1 MNLLCNIIINKL
13 LPLILFFGSYGALAN
28 DVSPGDYFKEAT
40 IDNTN
45 NEVLKVFIF
54 ERTGCDNCEQLN
66 VRINELLKRY
76 DDKLECIYFSLDDS
90 NKKALLNAFIHT
102 YNGYYIDQVSTPIVF
117 FGDSM
122 FWGEDAVKNVPD
134 AMLQLLNGN
143 SIPVTR
149 YPDLYDIKNAEIEM
163 VNAFSSVSF
172 IAVMIAGFVDGIN
185 PCIFT
190 GLVFFVGLLSVAH
203 FSRKVLIKIGICYCG
218 SCFITYLLI
227 GSGLLGA
234 INFLWRFQFIISYI
248 YFIMGML
255 MVLLSLL
262 SLYDAISYYK
272 LKDSN
277 RIVLQLPE
285 KIKALIRKVMKT
297 GVKSY
302 YLLPGIFFVGV
313 VVTLLESA
321 CTAQLYLPTMVMLY
335 DHSGLSFHTFL
346 LLLLYNLMC
355 IMPLVGVFCA
365 LLLGINSFSFVKFNK
380 KQIVYS
386 KLFLSLLFFVF
397 AGIFLI
403 NT

>member
-1 MNLLCNIIINKL
+1 
-13 LPLILFFGSYGALAN
+13 
-28 DVSPGDYFKEAT
+28 
-40 IDNTN
+40 
-45 NEVLKVFIF
+45 
-54 ERTGCDNCEQLN
+54 
-66 VRINELLKRY
+66 
-76 DDKLECIYFSLDDS
+76 
-90 NKKALLNAFIHT
+90 
-102 YNGYYIDQVSTPIVF
+102 
-117 FGDSM
+117 
-122 FWGEDAVKNVPD
+122 
-134 AMLQLLNGN
+134 
-143 SIPVTR
+143 
-149 YPDLYDIKNAEIEM
+149 
-163 VNAFSSVSF
+163 
-172 IAVMIAGFVDGIN
+172 
-185 PCIFT
+185 
-190 GLVFFVGLLSVAH
+190 
-203 FSRKVLIKIGICYCG
+203 
-218 SCFITYLLI
+218 
-227 GSGLLGA
+227 
-234 INFLWRFQFIISYI
+234 
-248 YFIMGML
+248 MGML

-365 LLLGINSFSFVKFNK
+365 LLFGINSFSFVKFNK

-397 AGIFLI
+397 AGFFFFFI
-403 NT
+403 NI